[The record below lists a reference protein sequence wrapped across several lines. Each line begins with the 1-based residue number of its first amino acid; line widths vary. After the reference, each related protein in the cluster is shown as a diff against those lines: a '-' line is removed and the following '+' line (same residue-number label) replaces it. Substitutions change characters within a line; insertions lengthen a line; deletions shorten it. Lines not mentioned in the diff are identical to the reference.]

1 MFKEF
6 RNFLLRGNVIDLAV
20 AVVIGAAFGVLI
32 ASLTKNLLTPL
43 IAIPGKVNFGKWIF
57 TISGSDF
64 YPGRFLN
71 DVFAFILTA
80 AAVFFFVVK
89 PVNVLMEKRKTQP
102 NVESPTKQ
110 CPECLSNIPMAARKC
125 AFCTTTLAA

>member
-6 RNFLLRGNVIDLAV
+6 RNFLLRGNVVDLAV

-43 IAIPGKVNFGKWIF
+43 ISIPGKVDFGEWKF
-57 TISGSDF
+57 VISDSVF
-64 YPGRFLN
+64 RPGRFLN
-71 DVFAFILTA
+71 DVIAFLLTA
-80 AAVFFFVVK
+80 AAVFFGVVK

-102 NVESPTKQ
+102 NVESATTQ
-110 CPECLSNIPMAARKC
+110 CPECLSNIPIGARRC

>member
-6 RNFLLRGNVIDLAV
+6 RNFLLRGNVVDLAV

-43 IAIPGKVNFGKWIF
+43 ISIPGKVDFSEWRF
-57 TISGSDF
+57 VISDSVF
-64 YPGRFLN
+64 RPGRFLN
-71 DVFAFILTA
+71 DVIAFILTA
-80 AAVFFFVVK
+80 AAVFFGVVK
-89 PVNVLMEKRKTQP
+89 PVNLLMEKRKTQP
-102 NVESPTKQ
+102 DFESTTKQ
-110 CPECLSNIPMAARKC
+110 CPECLSNIPTAARRC